1 MIAMVTASQVAFW
14 ILAPVMVLLGIG
26 LVSLRKPVH
35 SALCMAGIMISLGV
49 LYAVQEAPF
58 LFVVQIIVYTGAIMM
73 LFLFV
78 VMMVGVDSTD
88 SFIETIR
95 GQRVLAVIAALA
107 MAALLI
113 ATVGNAVTGEAQV
126 LADGANAA
134 HTNNPRGL
142 AALLFNDYVVVFQ
155 ATAALLII
163 ATVGAMV
170 LAHRER
176 LKPKMTQKDLAA
188 ARMQAY
194 ATDGVHPGGR
204 PNPGIFARHNGIDA
218 PALLPDGTISEL
230 SVSETLRDRGVML
243 DGEQLAAATPRTLA
257 AITDGEDDDE

>member
-14 ILAPVMVLLGIG
+14 ILAPIMVLLAIG
-26 LVSLRKPVH
+26 LVSMRKPVH
-35 SALCMAGIMISLGV
+35 SALCMAGLMICLGV
-49 LYAVQEAPF
+49 MYAVQEAPF
-58 LFVVQIIVYTGAIMM
+58 LFVIQIIVYTGAIMM

-78 VMMVGVDSTD
+78 VMLVGVDSTD

-95 GQRVLAVIAALA
+95 GQRVLAICAALA
-107 MAALLI
+107 MGALLI
-113 ATVGNAVTGEAQV
+113 FTIGNALIGEGV
-126 LADGANAA
+126 GLAEANAA

-142 AALLFNDYVVVFQ
+142 AALLFTDYVVVFQ

-176 LKPKMTQKDLAA
+176 LKPKMTQRDLQA
-188 ARMQAY
+188 ARMQAF
-194 ATDGVHPGGR
+194 ATEGTHPGGR
-204 PNPGIFARHNGIDA
+204 PNPGVFARHNGIDA

-230 SVSETLRDRGVML
+230 SVSETLQARGVML
-243 DGEQLAAATPRTLA
+243 DGEQLAEATPKVVA
-257 AITDGEDDDE
+257 AITTDGEDDDE